1 MHLRKLASLS
11 LATVAGAATLMF
23 SMAPASAFTLP
34 SRSLDQPLAN
44 TQIEK
49 AAYVVY
55 HRVHR
60 HPVHRHCVRGRYG
73 HLVCHYY

>member
-1 MHLRKLASLS
+1 MHLRKFAGLS
-11 LATVAGAATLMF
+11 LATVAGAAMLMF

-34 SRSLDQPLAN
+34 SRSLEQPMAN

-49 AAYVVY
+49 AYYVVRHPVY
-55 HRVHR
+55 H

-73 HLVCHYY
+73 HLVCHHY